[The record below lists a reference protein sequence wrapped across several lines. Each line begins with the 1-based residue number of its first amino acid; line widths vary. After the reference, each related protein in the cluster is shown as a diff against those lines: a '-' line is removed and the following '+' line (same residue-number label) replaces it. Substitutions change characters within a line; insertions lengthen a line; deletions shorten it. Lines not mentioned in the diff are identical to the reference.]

1 MGKSFA
7 EKLPMALRTYKT
19 EKFIRVDVPRVG
31 IFFRFW
37 QLMAALLVLAQ
48 LYLDDGWALSEV
60 PGGMV
65 NAWDEPGTMLASTN
79 DVVARRAAA
88 DYCSGSDY
96 DYSKEDY
103 QYTSPRCEALLPAE
117 VGSKGVGSVFYT
129 TAYIETHT
137 KGWPCAATYA
147 AERRTACEALSP
159 PGAFFERLNG
169 QCGCVQQRPIFVL
182 AVEEMGL
189 VFEHAFF
196 TSAAVGLQGSS
207 ATMYSEVFDTNGTI
221 LKRFTAGEVV
231 RLPLTE
237 WLSAANVSLNASNDL
252 VLADDN
258 GVHPRFRTTGINIK
272 VNIEY
277 TNADPNSKRAIPGKI
292 DVHANIALSA
302 EQGTWTGTGV
312 QTIWAQYP
320 ANQDRDVP
328 QDYHLVE
335 KWRQGILFQFTTSGK
350 IYAANIFYLLAV
362 FTSGLVMLKF
372 ANTITNLYAFNCLGA
387 ESVVLRNKR
396 VELASKKSEFAE
408 IGMKAALA
416 AATYPKF
423 DRYCDGTIEAED
435 IARAFAN
442 VEVDGAP
449 LDWEVAYMIAKNILD
464 DADTEPSFDGEVP
477 GLNYVEFMT
486 CIEGDSINFESFLK
500 DVRTQFD
507 EHMLKDEARD
517 AAAGKKKAPGKGEKT
532 AKQKMQEAKKVAA
545 AKKVARAEAARKGQ
559 EKINAEAK
567 KAKLSVDDFLAKRDD
582 EEDDGMR
589 QRCEAAWR
597 EERERIDKAK
607 ADLPEDPMKKK
618 KKAKGGEEEDG
629 GAVASA
635 PEPGEDLGL
644 SDEAKE
650 ERVGKSGKL
659 TLKLASANGLKA
671 ADKEGTSDPYVLAKL
686 GKGKKKVKSAVCKA
700 TTAPEWDEEL
710 ELKTTVSLKTVIKNG
725 LELNIMD
732 ADKGM
737 LDSDDSIGVVSADLA
752 ALATTNS
759 ISFHEAVPEGGV
771 LVFSIVWEE
780 GDAVDKEKK
789 KEKKKKEETP
799 RAEPSLDEQ
808 GETTQTL

>member
-1 MGKSFA
+1 VY
-7 EKLPMALRTYKT
+7 T
-19 EKFIRVDVPRVG
+19 ID
-31 IFFRFW
+31 FW
-37 QLMAALLVLAQ
+37 AI
-48 LYLDDGWALSEV
+48 
-60 PGGMV
+60 V
-65 NAWDEPGTMLASTN
+65 NTI
-79 DVVARRAAA
+79 VA
-88 DYCSGSDY
+88 
-96 DYSKEDY
+96 
-103 QYTSPRCEALLPAE
+103 T
-117 VGSKGVGSVFYT
+117 
-129 TAYIETHT
+129 
-137 KGWPCAATYA
+137 
-147 AERRTACEALSP
+147 
-159 PGAFFERLNG
+159 
-169 QCGCVQQRPIFVL
+169 
-182 AVEEMGL
+182 L
-189 VFEHAFF
+189 VFLEFATIATDFVAFRM
-196 TSAAVGLQGSS
+196 LGS
-207 ATMYSEVFDTNGTI
+207 
-221 LKRFTAGEVV
+221 
-231 RLPLTE
+231 
-237 WLSAANVSLNASNDL
+237 LSKL
-252 VLADDN
+252 
-258 GVHPRFRTTGINIK
+258 
-272 VNIEY
+272 
-277 TNADPNSKRAIPGKI
+277 
-292 DVHANIALSA
+292 
-302 EQGTWTGTGV
+302 
-312 QTIWAQYP
+312 
-320 ANQDRDVP
+320 
-328 QDYHLVE
+328 
-335 KWRQGILFQFTTSGK
+335 
-350 IYAANIFYLLAV
+350 
-362 FTSGLVMLKF
+362 
-372 ANTITNLYAFNCLGA
+372 
-387 ESVVLRNKR
+387 LRNKQAEKISR
-396 VELASKKSEFAE
+396 TSAFAE
-408 IGMKAALA
+408 LGLKAAVAVDTFAAVVSNADGKDDSIDLA
-416 AATYPKF
+416 DLVAAFGKVKNVNKMGALNIAQTIMRET
-423 DRYCDGTIEAED
+423 DRT
-435 IARAFAN
+435 
-442 VEVDGAP
+442 
-449 LDWEVAYMIAKNILD
+449 AKVKGKI
-464 DADTEPSFDGEVP
+464 SF
-477 GLNYVEFMT
+477 NEFMT

-607 ADLPEDPMKKK
+607 ADLPEDPRKKK

-789 KEKKKKEETP
+789 KAKKKKEETP